1 MEISLQASN
10 AKLRRYS
17 FVTAKTEQAESRL
30 FPPLEI
36 FIHFEKLFRRFMEI
50 PRNSLLY
57 YRFLYIS
64 LPPLRF

>member
-17 FVTAKTEQAESRL
+17 FVTVKTEQAESRL
-30 FPPLEI
+30 FPLLEI
-36 FIHFEKLFRRFMEI
+36 FIHFEKLFCRFMEI

-57 YRFLYIS
+57 YRFLRVS
-64 LPPLRF
+64 LPPIRF

>member
-30 FPPLEI
+30 FPLLEI
-36 FIHFEKLFRRFMEI
+36 FIHFEKLFCRFMEI
-50 PRNSLLY
+50 PRKPSSLL
-57 YRFLYIS
+57 S
-64 LPPLRF
+64 LPPHFSIAY

>member
-50 PRNSLLY
+50 PRNPLLY

-64 LPPLRF
+64 LSPLRF